1 MNLNVALCD
10 NEIEIFQRVQRL
22 FQEFSKENNVQ
33 IRIDW
38 FSSGESL
45 LECLED
51 YSLILLDIAIPEMDG
66 IAFGREAMRRK
77 YSGRIIMLTGEL
89 ERFTEAFEIQA
100 FRFVIKPIEK
110 EKLFKALRD
119 FLKTRIGEKDVTVY
133 WERKKVTLKE
143 KEIYY
148 ILWENN
154 TSKIFTKSELFHS
167 QNSLDEWGRM
177 LDNRIFERCNRQTLV
192 NVAYIL
198 KVYSMIW
205 LTKWISTIYII
216 DIYFK

>member
-77 YSGRIIMLTGEL
+77 YSGKIIMLTGEL

-177 LDNRIFERCNRQTLV
+177 LDNRI
-192 NVAYIL
+192 
-198 KVYSMIW
+198 
-205 LTKWISTIYII
+205 
-216 DIYFK
+216 